1 METFC
6 FVQRVMI
13 GIHLLLLS
21 KAQGVQNIKSEIDHN
36 SEASGRVG
44 GDVRLGCVYK
54 GSATVSQIIWAKE
67 TNHGLVNLAT
77 RQNDDTSFVFDGE
90 FKQRVT
96 FVGYGIKDGSITI
109 NNLSTSDSGT
119 YICRFMTTSGN
130 KEVKINLIVR
140 GVQNIKSEIDHN
152 SEASGRVGGDVRLGC
167 VYKGSATVSQIIWAK
182 ETNHGLVNLATRQND
197 DTSFVFDGVQNIKS
211 EIDHNSEASGRVGG
225 DVRLGCVYKGSATV
239 SQIIWAKETNHGL
252 VNLATRQNDD
262 TSFVFDGE
270 FKQRV
275 TFVGYGI
282 KDGSIT
288 INNLSTSDSGTYICR
303 FMTTSGNKEV
313 KINLIVRGIQN
324 IKSEIDHNS
333 EASGRVGGDVRL
345 GCVYKGSAT
354 VSQIIWAKETNHGL
368 VNLATRQN
376 DDTSFVFDGEFKQR
390 VTFVGYGIKDGSI
403 TINNL
408 STSDS
413 GTYIC
418 RFMTTSG
425 NKEVKINLI
434 VRGVQNIKSEIDH
447 NSKASGRGGGDV
459 RLGCVYKGSANVSQ
473 ILWAKETNH
482 GLMNLAT
489 RQNDDTSFHFDSEF
503 SWRLTFV
510 RYGIKDASI
519 TISKLST
526 SDSGTY
532 ICRFM
537 TTSGNKEVK
546 INLIV
551 LGGGDCDGGDGGVEP
566 WVIAI
571 ATIVPLTALVAAV
584 GAVYCFWF
592 RKKASPVT
600 RTGQGE
606 HSPQNAPRGT
616 QQQRRHNDRT
626 SLPRTTELQ
635 LDHLPYGSGTETFE
649 YYNMPQE
656 LSSHRNRMQ
665 HLDERIM
672 NSSETVGE
680 FNLK

>member
-1 METFC
+1 MLVNVATRQNDNTS
-6 FVQRVMI
+6 FVFDGEFKQRVTFVGY
-13 GIHLLLLS
+13 GIRDGSITINNLS
-21 KAQGVQNIKSEIDHN
+21 TSDSGTYICRFMTTSGNKEVKINLIVRGVQNIKSEIDYY
-36 SEASGRVG
+36 SDASGRVG
-44 GDVRLGCVYK
+44 GDVRLRCIYK
-54 GSATVSQIIWAKE
+54 GSSTVSQILWAKE
-67 TNHGLVNLAT
+67 TNQMLVNVAT
-77 RQNDDTSFVFDGE
+77 RQNDNTSFVFDGEFKQRVTFVGYGIRDGSITINNLSTSDSGTYICRFMTTSGNKEVKINLIVRGVQNIKSEIDYYSDASGRVGGDVRLRCIYKGSSTVSQILWAKETNQMLVNVATRQNDNTSFVFDGE

-152 SEASGRVGGDVRLGC
+152 SEASGR
-167 VYKGSATVSQIIWAK
+167 
-182 ETNHGLVNLATRQND
+182 
-197 DTSFVFDGVQNIKS
+197 
-211 EIDHNSEASGRVGG
+211 
-225 DVRLGCVYKGSATV
+225 
-239 SQIIWAKETNHGL
+239 
-252 VNLATRQNDD
+252 
-262 TSFVFDGE
+262 
-270 FKQRV
+270 
-275 TFVGYGI
+275 
-282 KDGSIT
+282 
-288 INNLSTSDSGTYICR
+288 
-303 FMTTSGNKEV
+303 
-313 KINLIVRGIQN
+313 
-324 IKSEIDHNS
+324 
-333 EASGRVGGDVRL
+333 
-345 GCVYKGSAT
+345 
-354 VSQIIWAKETNHGL
+354 
-368 VNLATRQN
+368 
-376 DDTSFVFDGEFKQR
+376 
-390 VTFVGYGIKDGSI
+390 
-403 TINNL
+403 
-408 STSDS
+408 
-413 GTYIC
+413 
-418 RFMTTSG
+418 
-425 NKEVKINLI
+425 
-434 VRGVQNIKSEIDH
+434 
-447 NSKASGRGGGDV
+447 GGGDV

-473 ILWAKETNH
+473 ILWAKETNQ

-489 RQNDDTSFHFDSEF
+489 RQNDHTSFHFDSEF

-519 TISKLST
+519 TISNLST

-566 WVIAI
+566 WVIAV

-592 RKKASPVT
+592 RKKGSPVT

-606 HSPQNAPRGT
+606 HYQQNAPRGT

-626 SLPRTTELQ
+626 SRLRTTELQ
-635 LDHLPYGSGTETFE
+635 LDHAPYGSGTETFE

-672 NSSETVGE
+672 NSSETSPPNQE
-680 FNLK
+680 ASRHYEPLKPPAENAYDKLNHPTYTNA